1 MKKRLCSVVLTAAMV
16 IGLVSPAYGAA
27 LPETS
32 VPETTQE
39 TVSSGDSA
47 GADSGEALPEEAE
60 EVTEAPAEDAGSSG
74 GLRSCGDRRHRICHD

>member
-16 IGLVSPAYGAA
+16 IGLVSPAFGAA

-39 TVSSGDSA
+39 SFSSGASA
-47 GADSGEALPEEAE
+47 VSDRGEAL
-60 EVTEAPAEDAGSSG
+60 AEDA
-74 GLRSCGDRRHRICHD
+74 

>member
-47 GADSGEALPEEAE
+47 GAGQW
-60 EVTEAPAEDAGSSG
+60 GSTSG
-74 GLRSCGDRRHRICHD
+74 GSRRGD

>member
-32 VPETTQE
+32 VP
-39 TVSSGDSA
+39 
-47 GADSGEALPEEAE
+47 AD
-60 EVTEAPAEDAGSSG
+60 DAGN
-74 GLRSCGDRRHRICHD
+74 GLIR